1 MLVERFYVFS
11 FLLSFSKFI
20 LFAPFPEFFSLFFIE
35 EPIFENF
42 DRITVYYI
50 GTFEGQEN
58 PTFTSISSFMQEN
71 QIELVPVA
79 SVGWTWIYVLCQFKK
94 NYFNVGKFKWW
105 WFKMKY
111 KDLRIY
117 FATCIVNQN
126 CILSDANSVEF
137 RLGFWKSLSN
147 LNNSDELEISNK
159 SNRLQKNVHSRKYKS
174 K

>member
-1 MLVERFYVFS
+1 MKV
-11 FLLSFSKFI
+11 
-20 LFAPFPEFFSLFFIE
+20 
-35 EPIFENF
+35 PIFENH

-71 QIELVPVA
+71 QIELVPFA

-117 FATCIVNQN
+117 LLHVCILPVIANRN

-137 RLGFWKSLSN
+137 RLGFSKSLSN
-147 LNNSDELEISNK
+147 TSDELEISNEK
-159 SNRLQKNVHSRKYKS
+159 GEIVIT
-174 K
+174 